1 MLRFYF
7 CLDRNSITLVSGAS
21 TSTSIDIETD
31 SSNADDSIPIPNAS
45 NSNMPS
51 GVSRFAISESVSK
64 AEILWALKCVWSH
77 CSQRAAEEESDL
89 FRAMF
94 PDSKIAQEF
103 SLGRTKMGYLILYG
117 IFPYF
122 QTKLQQSLRG
132 VKNIVVCFDESLN
145 KISESVSKAEILWAL
160 KCVWSHCSQRAAEE
174 ESDLFRA
181 MFPDSKIAQEFSLG
195 RTKMGYLILY
205 GIFPYFQTK
214 LQQSL
219 RGVKHIVVCFDES
232 LNKIS
237 QRGQMDVVVRFFDET
252 CQRVTTQYYNSAFLG
267 TATADDLLVKF
278 KEALGGVSL
287 KSLYQISMDGPTV
300 NWSFLKKFKE
310 EFQERTDDPQLIEM
324 GCRLECAA
332 GIIGCI
338 AAAKDL
344 NNKF

>member
-51 GVSRFAISESVSK
+51 GVSRFA
-64 AEILWALKCVWSH
+64 
-77 CSQRAAEEESDL
+77 
-89 FRAMF
+89 
-94 PDSKIAQEF
+94 
-103 SLGRTKMGYLILYG
+103 
-117 IFPYF
+117 
-122 QTKLQQSLRG
+122 
-132 VKNIVVCFDESLN
+132 
-145 KISESVSKAEILWAL
+145 ISESVSKAEILWAL